1 MLRGQMNDRP
11 FRAAT
16 TVSPCGHGVMVTLGA
31 AVLVAAFTP
40 VSVPA
45 QGRGESI
52 RPHVQRVEVSHGLV
66 TVNVRD
72 ASLSQVL
79 EEIARQTD
87 LTIGGLDSIADRI
100 TIQFDQLSLTDALEV
115 LLDERSYAL
124 AYALEIRDK
133 SRENVRVPR
142 QLQIFSAEASEHT
155 GRSPTNR
162 DARSGPDGAGID
174 ISAVNFLLANSE
186 DPWDK
191 EDAVT
196 ALAESGQPHVAVP
209 LIRIA
214 LTDPDEDLRLAAVEA
229 LGNLG
234 GDEAAEV
241 LVMALRDEASLIR
254 EVAIETL
261 EAIGGDQ
268 AAQSLVIALDDEDAY
283 LRKRTVDALAEIGS
297 PSALQLL
304 EYAWAAADDES
315 VRAAAAE
322 WLRTLSRQVR

>member
-133 SRENVRVPR
+133 SRENVRVPSIR
-142 QLQIFSAEASEHT
+142 SCRSSLPKHPSILGARPLTAMPGAVRTVPASIYPL
-155 GRSPTNR
+155 S
-162 DARSGPDGAGID
+162 
-174 ISAVNFLLANSE
+174 NSE